1 MQFSALLRQILD
13 LEMANSSRS
22 EVVEFLNFFYQKC
35 IHTLIEPIYQI
46 SHSARNRIFYGGWEV
61 EKVFWRDFIIKH
73 TFGNIWLTAGF
84 LF

>member
-1 MQFSALLRQILD
+1 MTQMINDTDRSHGGAVQFSALLRQILD

-46 SHSARNRIFYGGWEV
+46 SHSARNRIFYGGWVV
-61 EKVFWRDFIIKH
+61 ENLLLGVI
-73 TFGNIWLTAGF
+73 L
-84 LF
+84 